1 MGGIVSAGL
10 GLASAFMGKKTA
22 SKAAGQSLTGFNY
35 LKGNEG
41 VNAAQTQGQQA
52 GGLFSALL
60 GLGGDQQAAED
71 AFGQY
76 QDSTGYQFRMEEG
89 MDAITGSAAARGLL
103 NSGSTARG
111 LTRFGQDFAS
121 NEFGNYMQML
131 AGTRDTG
138 LSAAYNVAS
147 QGTSGGSGAAAATQQ
162 GAKDVMSG
170 VGGFLG
176 GAADI
181 YKRGW
186 GLG

>member
-1 MGGIVSAGL
+1 MGSIIGGV
-10 GLASAFMGKKTA
+10 ASAFLSNRAQKK
-22 SKAAGQSLTGFNY
+22 SAGQALTGFNY

-41 VNAAQTQGQQA
+41 VNTAQTQGQQA

-76 QDSTGYQFRMEEG
+76 QDSTGYDFRMEEG

-111 LTRFGQDFAS
+111 LMRFGQDFAS

-147 QGTSGGSGAAAATQQ
+147 QGTSGGGTAAQYNKSAAAGIGEGLSSA
-162 GAKDVMSG
+162 A
-170 VGGFLG
+170 GGLASNFPKTFGWLG
-176 GAADI
+176 
-181 YKRGW
+181 R
-186 GLG
+186 